1 MLEGALWGWGCSA
14 VAEGLPSVW
23 SPEFEAQHRPLAHW
37 PAPVAARAPAGGGSL
52 QTLSWASA
60 ARESQSWAAGNG
72 ARLAAVLPHLGNFPW
87 KAVRAGGLWWTPA
100 RGQLV

>member
-14 VAEGLPSVW
+14 VAECLPSVW

-52 QTLSWASA
+52 QKLSWASA

-87 KAVRAGGLWWTPA
+87 NAVPAGGPRWTPA